1 MALDVDPPEPPD
13 LTNRGP
19 PAGYDPE
26 EATGAMDAF
35 RREELEEVLLDG
47 AWNEAFRE
55 WAAYTDLTD
64 EQFERAMA
72 ADLIEGFDLYWDPT
86 EKRLRFELPELPED
100 LAADTHLATVLRT
113 ELLDLGDTLID
124 IAERGYLDWGDGEP
138 IDTWTEAHF
147 EEELPPE
154 E

>member
-1 MALDVDPPEPPD
+1 MSLDVDPPAPPD

-19 PAGYDPE
+19 PEGYDLE
-26 EATGAMDAF
+26 EGTTAVGEF
-35 RREELEEVLLDG
+35 RRAELEEVLLDG

-64 EQFERAMA
+64 EQYERAREA
-72 ADLIEGFDLYWDPT
+72 NLIDDLDLYWDPT
-86 EKRLRFELPELPED
+86 EERLRFDLPTLPPA
-100 LAADTHLATVLRT
+100 LAADSHLATVLRV
-113 ELLDLGDTLID
+113 ELSDLGDTLVD